1 MTNHHAAEELKNVVP
16 TTQLRAL
23 DLFSGMGGW
32 SQAFKD
38 RGHEVVRIELD
49 NRYEADIHMDI
60 MEIQPHYAWFM
71 DNVGDF
77 DIILASPPCE
87 RFSIASRGIHW
98 EWSEDGF
105 VPRTREAVE
114 ATRLTLHTLFLLH
127 ALKPTAAIMEN
138 PRGLMRKIL
147 PIKPTRTVWY
157 CRYGDTRAKPTD
169 LWAFGA
175 ARQFYFEPECHNGNP
190 DHVAAPRGSKTG
202 TQGRGDYWEKSLVP
216 YGLSLAMCEQMEQYK
231 AGELVPGRLAV

>member
-1 MTNHHAAEELKNVVP
+1 MRV
-16 TTQLRAL
+16 L

-32 SQAFKD
+32 SRAFKD
-38 RGHEVVRIELD
+38 RGHDVTRVELD
-49 NRYEADIHMDI
+49 PRYEADIHADI
-60 MEIQPHYAWFM
+60 LDIQPGENYSLLSREW
-71 DNVGDF
+71 

-105 VPRTREAVE
+105 VPRTLEAVE
-114 ATRLTLHTLFLLH
+114 ATRLTMHTLYLLH
-127 ALKPTAAIMEN
+127 ALKPKAAIMEN

-175 ARQFYFEPECHNGNP
+175 AKQFYFEPECHNGNP

-202 TQGRGDYWEKSLVP
+202 TQGRGNYWEKSLVP
-216 YGLSLAMCEQMEQYK
+216 YGLSLAMCEQMEQHLE
-231 AGELVPGRLAV
+231 GTLIPGRLAV

>member
-1 MTNHHAAEELKNVVP
+1 MRV
-16 TTQLRAL
+16 L

-38 RGHEVVRIELD
+38 RGHQVVRVELD
-49 NRYEADIHMDI
+49 PRYEADVHADVLELEVNPGQLLHLPGAGILG
-60 MEIQPHYAWFM
+60 P
-71 DNVGDF
+71 F
-77 DIILASPPCE
+77 DLVLASPPCE

-105 VPRTREAVE
+105 VPRTEAAVG
-114 ATRLTLHTLFLLH
+114 ATRLTMHTLYLLH
-127 ALKPTAAIMEN
+127 ALKPKAAIMEN

-175 ARQFYFEPECHNGNP
+175 AKQFYFEPECHNGNP

-202 TQGRGDYWEKSLVP
+202 TQGRGNYWEKSLVP
-216 YGLSLAMCEQMEQYK
+216 YGLSLAMCEQMEQHLE
-231 AGELVPGRLAV
+231 GTLIPGRLAV